1 MEPLLERE
9 HELLM
14 LTQLVDAARDG
25 SGSVLLIAGEAGIG
39 KTSLVRAIRQSAR
52 GRATFLMS
60 ACEPLSVPAPLGPI
74 RELAAAAGQRDLV
87 DGGGDD
93 RLTLARSL
101 LDALVCR
108 TPALVVLEDAHWA
121 DPATLDVIRL
131 LARWLEDAGLGLV
144 ITYRDDELSANLAL
158 SILVGDLIRSP
169 LVKRVA
175 VAPLSDEAVRTLAE
189 AAGADAREVARVT
202 GGNPFLV
209 VESLASEGQLPASV
223 RDATLARV
231 ARLSASGRG
240 VVDAAAVIGQ
250 RFSWGLLD
258 AVAPDSADAVEEALA
273 LGVLTDVGRTLGF
286 RHELIRQAV
295 EASVSAPRAAKL
307 HARVVDALVDDPDW
321 GSAARLAHHAEA
333 AGLTAEAARHARNAA
348 SQAEQMGALREA
360 SLQLARVIR
369 LERHGTPEERFELLL
384 RYARA
389 ANFSSRM
396 PEALDGAT
404 EALALARR
412 SGDRHRQGRALSV
425 LAWALWS
432 LDRVIEARQAA
443 VDAVGLLEDAGDP
456 GDLARAV
463 AAHIRMEATAFDS
476 VAAIEAAPR
485 ALELA
490 ARAGLE
496 EVRIDVMLSVGLAR
510 GHLGDPQAHSSLA
523 QELDAARA
531 ARLPI
536 QTIRAYVN
544 SIAVAGEARDHAAL
558 DDLARQALPL
568 FEESQTAIPHDYVTV
583 LVARSQLDRGRWEE
597 AVVSARRGCRTEH
610 GGTPVALVVEGLV
623 LARRGD
629 PVGHERLEQALH
641 ELEHVPPA
649 WRHGLVRSALA
660 ETAWLA
666 GDRRA
671 GLAHAV
677 AGTAGPFADQFARS
691 TGELALWAARCG
703 QPGPVPPRASEPVR
717 LELAGDWR
725 AAISAWRELDA
736 PYEAALA
743 AMSGDDRAARDALA
757 ALHRLGARATV
768 RAFTRERGARAG
780 RGLRGPRRTT
790 LANAAG
796 LTRREQEVLAQV
808 AQGLTNAAIADALCL
823 SERTVAHHVSAILGK
838 LGVSTRTAAVEAARS
853 TGVLAQDGPVSRAT

>member
-1 MEPLLERE
+1 
-9 HELLM
+9 
-14 LTQLVDAARDG
+14 
-25 SGSVLLIAGEAGIG
+25 
-39 KTSLVRAIRQSAR
+39 
-52 GRATFLMS
+52 
-60 ACEPLSVPAPLGPI
+60 
-74 RELAAAAGQRDLV
+74 
-87 DGGGDD
+87 
-93 RLTLARSL
+93 
-101 LDALVCR
+101 
-108 TPALVVLEDAHWA
+108 
-121 DPATLDVIRL
+121 
-131 LARWLEDAGLGLV
+131 
-144 ITYRDDELSANLAL
+144 
-158 SILVGDLIRSP
+158 
-169 LVKRVA
+169 
-175 VAPLSDEAVRTLAE
+175 
-189 AAGADAREVARVT
+189 
-202 GGNPFLV
+202 
-209 VESLASEGQLPASV
+209 
-223 RDATLARV
+223 
-231 ARLSASGRG
+231 
-240 VVDAAAVIGQ
+240 
-250 RFSWGLLD
+250 
-258 AVAPDSADAVEEALA
+258 
-273 LGVLTDVGRTLGF
+273 
-286 RHELIRQAV
+286 
-295 EASVSAPRAAKL
+295 
-307 HARVVDALVDDPDW
+307 
-321 GSAARLAHHAEA
+321 
-333 AGLTAEAARHARNAA
+333 
-348 SQAEQMGALREA
+348 MGALREA

-369 LERHGTPEERFELLL
+369 LERHGTPEEQFELLL

-396 PEALDGAT
+396 HEALDGAT

-443 VDAVGLLEDAGDP
+443 VDAVGLLGDAGDP
-456 GDLARAV
+456 GDLARAI

-496 EVRIDVMLSVGLAR
+496 EMRIDVMLSVGLAR
-510 GHLGDPQAHSSLA
+510 GHLGDPLAQGSLA

-544 SIAVAGEARDHAAL
+544 GIAVAGDARNHAAL
-558 DDLARQALPL
+558 DDLASQALPL
-568 FEESQTAIPHDYVTV
+568 FEESQTAIPHDYATV
-583 LVARSQLDRGRWEE
+583 LVARSQLDRGRWDE
-597 AVVSARRGCRTEH
+597 AVVSARRGRRTEH

-629 PVGHERLEQALH
+629 PAGHQRLEQALH

-649 WRHGLVRSALA
+649 WRHGLVRGSLA
-660 ETAWLA
+660 EAAWLA
-666 GDRRA
+666 GDRRT

-677 AGTAGPFADQFARS
+677 AGAAGPFADQFARS
-691 TGELALWAARCG
+691 AGELALWAARCG
-703 QPGPVPPRASEPVR
+703 QPGPVPARASEPVR

-725 AAISAWRELDA
+725 RAISAWRELDA
-736 PYEAALA
+736 PYDAALA

-853 TGVLAQDGPVSRAT
+853 TGALAQDGPVSRTT